1 MKAKPA
7 LLVFPALLALGGCS
21 LGRLAANTVGD
32 AIAQGGG
39 SFASDDDPELIQA
52 AAPFS
57 LKLMES
63 LLAETPE
70 HRGLL
75 LAAAKGF
82 TQYAYAF
89 VHEDADEVEAHDAAA
104 ALAMRLR
111 ARRLYAR
118 GRDYGLRALEAAHP
132 GFRVRLEADPP
143 AAVSSLTRDDAER
156 LYWTVVPWAAVISL
170 SKDSAS
176 AIAGLRPLDFM
187 VSRLQQLDPDIDH
200 GALHAFLIGYEMSRP
215 GARNREEIAR
225 IHFEAALRL
234 SGRQSAGPYVAWA
247 ESVCVATQNR
257 GEFVATLERATAIDP
272 EAHPEWRLEN
282 AVMQRRARWLL
293 GQVDE
298 LFLQ

>member
-1 MKAKPA
+1 MKLGYA
-7 LLVFPALLALGGCS
+7 LVFPAFATLGGCS
-21 LGRLAANTVGD
+21 MDRFVANRVGD
-32 AIAQGGG
+32 ALAQEG
-39 SFASDDDPELIQA
+39 SAFASDDDPELIQA

-63 LLAETPE
+63 VLAKSPE
-70 HRGLL
+70 HGGLL
-75 LAAAKGF
+75 LAAARGF

-89 VHEDADEVEAHDAAA
+89 VQQDADEAEARDAAA
-104 ALAMRLR
+104 ALSMRLR

-132 GFRVRLEADPP
+132 GFRARLEADPP
-143 AAVSSLTRDDAER
+143 AAVSGLARDDAER
-156 LYWTVVPWAAVISL
+156 LYWTVVPWAALISL

-187 VSRLQQLDPDIDH
+187 VARLQRLDPDMDH
-200 GALHAFLIGYEMSRP
+200 GALHTFLIGYEMGRP

-234 SGRQSAGPYVAWA
+234 SGRQSAGPFVAYA
-247 ESVCVATQNR
+247 ENVCVATR
-257 GEFVATLERATAIDP
+257 SRREFVAALERAAAIDP

-282 AVMQRRARWLL
+282 AVMQRRAHWLL

-298 LFLQ
+298 LFLE